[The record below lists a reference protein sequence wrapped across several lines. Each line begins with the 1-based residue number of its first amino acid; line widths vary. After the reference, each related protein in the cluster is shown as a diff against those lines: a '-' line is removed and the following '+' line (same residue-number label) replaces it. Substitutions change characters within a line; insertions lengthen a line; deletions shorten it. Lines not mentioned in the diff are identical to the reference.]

1 MASNSSGG
9 GFQRGGRP
17 APAPE
22 GGDFF
27 GLAALVFGAGFTIMI
42 VAAIIAMYISSKSED
57 AVAAPPEVAAPMVM
71 EEPEAATEDA
81 AEGEDMT
88 DGMGEDMSE
97 GEAEGAEPAMP

>member
-42 VAAIIAMYISSKSED
+42 VAAIVAMYISSKSED
-57 AVAAPPEVAAPMVM
+57 AVATPPEVAAPIVVEEAVM
-71 EEPEAATEDA
+71 AADEADDADNMGEAMAEDA
-81 AEGEDMT
+81 AAA
-88 DGMGEDMSE
+88 
-97 GEAEGAEPAMP
+97 EAEAEPATP